1 MKRSIAI
8 IIITV
13 LILSLFAGCGSS
25 SKGTE
30 GTEIESISGPEM
42 IELNGSSAKYS
53 GKGVVINKNVIT
65 INAEGDY
72 HLTGKLDDGQVV
84 INTGDTAGTVYLYL
98 ENAELNCLT
107 APAIYVLQAEK
118 LHIVLPEG
126 TSNKIVSGTE
136 ADMAAHDETANGG
149 AIFAE
154 DDVDFEGA
162 GSLEIYGYI
171 NNGVTCKDDLKVE
184 GGNITIVAAN
194 NGFRGSESVTVES
207 GSLSITCGNDGIKST
222 SSNKDGKG
230 FVQID
235 GGSVSINS
243 KGDGISAET
252 ELVITGGELTVNTS
266 GDSYYESCKAI
277 KANNTI
283 TISGGTLDLS
293 SDDNAISSNEA
304 VLISGAEI
312 NAVSASRKGIHADEL
327 IRISGGTLNIS
338 SIEDGIQTKG
348 DVDISG
354 GTITVSSGE
363 DCIKAGDKNDSAS
376 TAGNVTVSGGELRL
390 TAAGDPIE
398 AKQTFTVTG
407 GSVFGAGSPK
417 NPKAPGSGSS
427 QSYLAVS
434 LRGKAGDLL
443 TVFGEGVES
452 SLETVYDYS
461 YVLFTGSGLSAGSS
475 YKLGTAS
482 GSTDVTAK

>member
-1 MKRSIAI
+1 MKKFLAICIIA
-8 IIITV
+8 V
-13 LILSLFAGCGSS
+13 LLAALFAGCGS
-25 SKGTE
+25 TAAPAAE
-30 GTEIESISGPEM
+30 DIESLPAVQM

-84 INTGDTAGTVYLYL
+84 INTGDVAGVVYLYL

-136 ADMAAHDETANGG
+136 ADMEAHDENANGG

-154 DDVDFEGA
+154 DDVDFEGE

-184 GGNITIVAAN
+184 GGNITITAAN
-194 NGFRGSESVTVES
+194 NGFRGSESVTVEA
-207 GSLSITCGNDGIKST
+207 GSLTINCGNDGIKST

-235 GGSVSINS
+235 GGTVNINS
-243 KGDGISAET
+243 VGDGISAET
-252 ELVITGGELTVNTS
+252 ELVITGGSLTVNTS
-266 GDSYYESCKAI
+266 GDSLSESCKAI

-283 TISGGTLDLS
+283 TISGGTLDLA

-312 NAVSASRKGIHADEL
+312 KAVSASRKGIHADEL
-327 IRISGGTLNIS
+327 IRIGGGTLDIS
-338 SIEDGIQTKG
+338 SVEDGIQTKG

-354 GTITVSSGE
+354 GTITVVSGE
-363 DCIKAGDKNDSAS
+363 DCIKAGDKNDTTGS
-376 TAGNVTVSGGELRL
+376 TAGTVTVSGGDLRL
-390 TAAGDPIE
+390 SAAGDPIE
-398 AKQTFTVTG
+398 AKQALTVTG
-407 GSVFGAGSPK
+407 GTVFGMGSPK
-417 NPKAPGSGSS
+417 NPKAPGGESS
-427 QSYLAVS
+427 QSYLAVTF
-434 LRGKAGDLL
+434 RGRAGDLL
-443 TVFGEGVES
+443 AVTGEGAES
-452 SLETVYDYS
+452 SLEAAYDYS
-461 YVLFTGSGLSAGSS
+461 YVLYTSSGLNAGGS
-475 YKLGTAS
+475 YRISTADS
-482 GSTDVTAK
+482 NADAVAK

>member
-1 MKRSIAI
+1 MKKFLSICI
-8 IIITV
+8 IAV
-13 LILSLFAGCGSS
+13 LLATLFAGCGSAS
-25 SKGTE
+25 TSAR
-30 GTEIESISGPEM
+30 TEIESVSAPPA
-42 IELNGSSAKYS
+42 IELTGSSAKYS

-72 HLTGKLDDGQVV
+72 HLTGKLDDGQIV
-84 INTGDTAGTVYLYL
+84 INTGDVAGTVYLYL
-98 ENAELNCLT
+98 ENADITCLT

-118 LHIVLPEG
+118 LHIVLPDG
-126 TSNKIVSGTE
+126 TSNRIVSGTE
-136 ADMAAHDETANGG
+136 ADMEAHDENANGG

-154 DDVDFEGA
+154 DDVDFEGV

-171 NNGVTCKDDLKVE
+171 NNGVTCKDDLKIE
-184 GGNITIVAAN
+184 GGNITITAAN
-194 NGFRGSESVTVES
+194 NGLRGSESVTVEA
-207 GSLSITCGNDGIKST
+207 GSVSITCGNDGIKST
-222 SSNKDGKG
+222 SQNKDGKG

-252 ELVITGGELTVNTS
+252 ELVITGGTLTVNTT
-266 GDSYYESCKAI
+266 GDSLSESCKAI
-277 KANNTI
+277 KANNTV

-312 NAVSASRKGIHADEL
+312 KAVSASRKGIHADEL
-327 IRISGGTLNIS
+327 IRISGGTLNVS
-338 SIEDGIQTKG
+338 ATEDGIQTKG

-363 DCIKAGDKNDSAS
+363 DCIKAGDKNDSSS
-376 TAGNVTVSGGELRL
+376 TAGNVTVSGGELL
-390 TAAGDPIE
+390 LSAAGDPIE
-398 AKQTFTVTG
+398 AKKDLTVTG

-417 NPKAPGSGSS
+417 NPKAPESGS
-427 QSYLAVS
+427 QSYLAVNY
-434 LRGKAGDLL
+434 RGHAGDLL

-452 SLETVYDYS
+452 SLEVSHDYS
-461 YVLFTGSGLSAGSS
+461 YVLFTSSGLSAGST
-475 YKLGTAS
+475 YKLGTADS
-482 GSTDVTAK
+482 STDVTAK